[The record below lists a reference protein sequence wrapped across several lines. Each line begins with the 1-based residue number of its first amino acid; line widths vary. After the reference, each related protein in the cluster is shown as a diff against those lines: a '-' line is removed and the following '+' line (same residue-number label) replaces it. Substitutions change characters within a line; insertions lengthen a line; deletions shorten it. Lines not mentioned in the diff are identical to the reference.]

1 MTPFR
6 FLMYF
11 TDTLHKQIN
20 LHHFLAHSDL
30 GSVSGEGSSSW
41 GWVADDGREFAVI
54 AQSDG
59 AAFAEVQSEARKY
72 VPVLISC

>member
-1 MTPFR
+1 MANGNLFGVIR
-6 FLMYF
+6 RL
-11 TDTLHKQIN
+11 TDMGGQIN

-41 GWVADDGREFAVI
+41 GWVAEDGREFAVI

-59 AAFAEVQSEARKY
+59 AAFAEVRFPIRKSA
-72 VPVLISC
+72 LD

>member
-1 MTPFR
+1 MCFA
-6 FLMYF
+6 
-11 TDTLHKQIN
+11 DTLHKQIN

-59 AAFAEVQSEARKY
+59 AAFAEVQSEARKC
-72 VPVLISC
+72 VSMLISC